1 MTMNTRT
8 NQSSTLLW
16 RYLRPHWRKVAL
28 LGLLLLGSIGLQLA
42 APQVIRRFLD
52 LAQAGVSM
60 RTLTATAALF
70 FTITVVQ
77 KALTLLSTYA
87 GTDLGWAATN
97 RLRVD
102 LAEHVLRLD
111 MGFHKLRPPGE
122 LIERIDGDVGNLA
135 EYFSQLVVEVLGNA
149 LLALGI
155 LILLFGE
162 NWLAGL
168 IGFLY
173 AALVF
178 VFLRGIQERVVGIWR
193 DVSQGFADLF
203 GFVEERLVGKEDI
216 RANGGEA
223 YVMGRLFRLLNHVR
237 FLRVRAEVLG
247 SLTFIAGFL
256 LYTLALGATLALAA
270 TLYLRNEMSIGTVF
284 LLMTYIGLLESPLN
298 NIRRQIANLQQA
310 LASVGRINEL
320 LQLRPQVQER
330 GTAVLP
336 VRAPAV
342 AFEAVTFGYKDGISK
357 QLAVSSEQLAVNSE
371 QWAVDG
377 RQSPISDVPS
387 DNLQFPTVLR
397 DVTFTLGSERV
408 LGILGRT
415 GSGKTTLTRLLFR
428 LYDVDAGAICLDG
441 IDVRDVSLSDL
452 RQRVGMVTQDVQLFA
467 ASVRDNL
474 TLFRNYGP
482 PQNHIGDDEILA
494 AVEMLGLGHWLR
506 SLPDGLDT
514 QLTSGN
520 QGLSAG
526 EAQLL
531 ALTRVFLRDPQLI
544 ILDEASSRLDPAT
557 EQLLEQALDYLLQAR
572 TGIIIAHR
580 LSTVQRADDILIL
593 ENGRI
598 VEFGERVALLND
610 PHSRFYRL
618 LQTGLEEVL
627 V

>member
-1 MTMNTRT
+1 MNP
-8 NQSSTLLW
+8 NWHLLVK
-16 RYLRPHWRKVAL
+16 YLRPYWRKVTL
-28 LGLLLLGSIGLQLA
+28 LTLLILASIGLQLA

-52 LAQAGVSM
+52 LAQAGVAVPL
-60 RTLTATAALF
+60 LTATAALF
-70 FTITVVQ
+70 FVITIVQ

-87 GTDLGWAATN
+87 SVDLGWAATN

-135 EYFSQLVVEVLGNA
+135 EYFSQLVVQVLGNG

-155 LILLFGE
+155 LLLLWRE

-178 VFLRGIQERVVGIWR
+178 IFLRAIQERVVTIWR
-193 DVSQGFADLF
+193 DISRSFADLYS
-203 GFVEERLVGKEDI
+203 FVEERLIGKEDI

-223 YVMGRLFRLLNHVR
+223 YVMGRLFHLLNQVR
-237 FLRVRAEVLG
+237 SLRIRGEVLS

-256 LYTLALGATLALAA
+256 LYTLALLLTLALGA
-270 TLYLRNEMSIGTVF
+270 TLYLRGQMTIGTVF
-284 LLMTYIGLLESPLN
+284 LLMAYVGLLESPLN
-298 NIRRQIANLQQA
+298 TIRRQIADLQRA
-310 LASVGRINEL
+310 LASIGRIHEL
-320 LQLRPQVQER
+320 LQLQPQVQEQAI
-330 GTAVLP
+330 TVLP
-336 VRAPAV
+336 DQAPAV
-342 AFEAVTFGYKDGISK
+342 CFNHVTFGYKDGPVTDLSVNGS
-357 QLAVSSEQLAVNSE
+357 QLPVTSYQLPVT
-371 QWAVDG
+371 
-377 RQSPISDVPS
+377 SDQ
-387 DNLQFPTVLR
+387 DANHQATVLP
-397 DVTFTLGSERV
+397 DITFTLDPGRV

-428 LYDVDAGAICLDG
+428 LYDVDQGAILLNG
-441 IDVRDVSLSDL
+441 VDVRHVTLADL
-452 RQRVGMVTQDVQLFA
+452 RQYVGMVTQDVQLFA
-467 ASVRDNL
+467 ATVRDNL

-482 PQNHIGDDEILA
+482 AERHISDDHILA
-494 AVEMLGLGHWLR
+494 AIEMLGLGNWFR
-506 SLPDGLDT
+506 ALPDGLDT
-514 QLTSGN
+514 LLTSGG

-531 ALTRVFLRDPQLI
+531 ALTRVFLRDPKLI

-557 EQLLEQALDYLLQAR
+557 EQLLERAIDRLMHNR
-572 TGIIIAHR
+572 TGMIIAHR
-580 LSTVQRADDILIL
+580 LSTVQRADDVLIL

-598 VEFGERVALLND
+598 AEWGQRAVLAND
-610 PHSRFYRL
+610 PRSRFYNL
-618 LQTGLEEVL
+618 LQTGLAEVL

>member
-1 MTMNTRT
+1 
-8 NQSSTLLW
+8 
-16 RYLRPHWRKVAL
+16 
-28 LGLLLLGSIGLQLA
+28 
-42 APQVIRRFLD
+42 
-52 LAQAGVSM
+52 
-60 RTLTATAALF
+60 
-70 FTITVVQ
+70 
-77 KALTLLSTYA
+77 
-87 GTDLGWAATN
+87 
-97 RLRVD
+97 
-102 LAEHVLRLD
+102 
-111 MGFHKLRPPGE
+111 
-122 LIERIDGDVGNLA
+122 
-135 EYFSQLVVEVLGNA
+135 VEVLGNG

-178 VFLRGIQERVVGIWR
+178 VFLRGIQERIVGIWR
-193 DVSQGFADLF
+193 DISQGFAELF

-223 YVMGRLFRLLNHVR
+223 YAMGRLFRLLNHVR

-256 LYTLALGATLALAA
+256 LYTLALAVTLALGA

-284 LLMTYIGLLESPLN
+284 LLMTYVGLLESPLN

-310 LASVGRINEL
+310 LASVGRIQEL

-330 GTAVLP
+330 GTATLP
-336 VRAPAV
+336 DQAPAV
-342 AFEAVTFGYKDGISK
+342 AFEGVSFGYKDGISK
-357 QLAVSSEQLAVNSE
+357 QLTVNSE
-371 QWAVDG
+371 QWTVDSG
-377 RQSPISDVPS
+377 QWTVDSEPLTVNSGQSLISNPESPIS
-387 DNLQFPTVLR
+387 NLQSQSLLR
-397 DVTFTLGSERV
+397 DVAFAVGSGRV

-441 IDVRDVSLSDL
+441 IDVRDVGLSDL

-482 PQNHIGDDEILA
+482 PENHIGDDEILA
-494 AVEMLGLGHWLR
+494 AIEMLGLNNWFHG
-506 SLPDGLDT
+506 LPDGLDT
-514 QLTSGN
+514 QLTSGG

-526 EAQLL
+526 QAQLL
-531 ALTRVFLRDPQLI
+531 ALTRVFLRDPKLI

-557 EQLLEQALDYLLQAR
+557 ERLLEQALDHLLQVR

-598 VEFGERVALLND
+598 VEFGERVMLVND

-627 V
+627 A

>member
-1 MTMNTRT
+1 
-8 NQSSTLLW
+8 
-16 RYLRPHWRKVAL
+16 
-28 LGLLLLGSIGLQLA
+28 
-42 APQVIRRFLD
+42 
-52 LAQAGVSM
+52 
-60 RTLTATAALF
+60 
-70 FTITVVQ
+70 VVQ
-77 KALTLLSTYA
+77 
-87 GTDLGWAATN
+87 
-97 RLRVD
+97 
-102 LAEHVLRLD
+102 
-111 MGFHKLRPPGE
+111 
-122 LIERIDGDVGNLA
+122 
-135 EYFSQLVVEVLGNA
+135 VLGNG

-155 LILLFGE
+155 LVLLWRE

-168 IGFLY
+168 IGFVY

-193 DVSQGFADLF
+193 NVSQGFADLF

-223 YVMGRLFRLLNHVR
+223 YVMGRLFDLLNHVR

-256 LYTLALGATLALAA
+256 LYTLALIATLALGA
-270 TLYLRNEMSIGTVF
+270 TLYLRNQMSIGTVF
-284 LLMTYIGLLESPLN
+284 LLMTYVSLLESPLN
-298 NIRRQIANLQQA
+298 DIRRQIASLQRA
-310 LASVGRINEL
+310 LASVSRIHEL
-320 LQLRPQVQER
+320 LQLRPQVKER
-330 GTAVLP
+330 DVASLP
-336 VRAPAV
+336 DRAPAV
-342 AFEAVTFGYKDGISK
+342 AFEGVTFGYKDGVNKQWTVNSE
-357 QLAVSSEQLAVNSE
+357 QLAVSSGQWTVDSEQLAVSSGQLAVNSG
-371 QWAVDG
+371 QSLISNL
-377 RQSPISDVPS
+377 QSPR
-387 DNLQFPTVLR
+387 VLH
-397 DVTFTLGSERV
+397 DVTFTVESGRV

-452 RQRVGMVTQDVQLFA
+452 RRRVGMVTQDVQLFA

-482 PQNHIGDDEILA
+482 PENHIGDDEILVA
-494 AVEMLGLGHWLR
+494 IEMLGLGSWFHA
-506 SLPDGLDT
+506 LPDGLDT
-514 QLTSGN
+514 QLASGS

-557 EQLLEQALDYLLQAR
+557 EQLLEQALDRLLQDR

-580 LSTVQRADDILIL
+580 LSTIQRADDILIL

-598 VEFGERVALLND
+598 VEFGERVVLLND
-610 PHSRFYRL
+610 PQSRFYRL